1 MVHRRCVYCKG
12 YMCMIIGMR
21 WSTSLKDET
30 WPCYQAKL
38 ERTLVH
44 VFNKISSSVWSPT
57 YLIGW
62 PESYCRNLFWVLDHS
77 TARAEFTP
85 VSSCHVASLIL
96 GKFSIPMARYSSRS
110 AKKKCQELFPFGS
123 CSDFFL
129 LQYLGRSHI

>member
-12 YMCMIIGMR
+12 YMCTIIGMR

-44 VFNKISSSVWSPT
+44 VYNKISSVRSPT

-62 PESYCRNLFWVLDHS
+62 PESYCKNLFWVLDHS

-110 AKKKCQELFPFGS
+110 AQKKNVKNSSPSAVVVISFS
-123 CSDFFL
+123 
-129 LQYLGRSHI
+129 YNT